1 MTCYL
6 VATDINAAA
15 LTHTAQTL
23 AAHKVTGIDL
33 LQTDLLAALLPRL
46 ASAVDLLVFN
56 PPYVPTPDEE
66 VTGEGIVRS
75 WAGGHR
81 GRRVIDRL
89 LTQLDDVLAP
99 GGQLWLVTVQ
109 QNDPQG
115 IIEEM
120 QSKGYAGETSEKS
133 GYGVCQERGGAGKL
147 HLLEH
152 QLKNAGPHQHALG
165 CDTCLAGRIVM
176 SRGADEEA
184 LSIVVLTRKVTSV
197 TLGKEAQQE
206 TTGTQ

>member
-1 MTCYL
+1 MHVTPVCELLCQQSLHVMHSGYKTASCHL
-6 VATDINAAA
+6 FTACVDVEYITPAPVVKTR
-15 LTHTAQTL
+15 LTWRRWT
-23 AAHKVTGIDL
+23 VRDL
-33 LQTDLLAALLPRL
+33 CLTVLL
-46 ASAVDLLVFN
+46 FN
-56 PPYVPTPDEE
+56 V
-66 VTGEGIVRS
+66 
-75 WAGGHR
+75 
-81 GRRVIDRL
+81 
-89 LTQLDDVLAP
+89 
-99 GGQLWLVTVQ
+99 
-109 QNDPQG
+109 G